1 MKLAALGLS
10 AILTSATFASL
21 VPSASAL
28 EVRSGVTLGAPL
40 YAGPNVVIVTGGGRT
55 YGQPPPSY
63 RYGNRHNHRH
73 NHHYGRGGR
82 GYDRYGFD
90 RYGYDRSGFDHQGY
104 DRHGYDR
111 HGYDRRGYDRRGY
124 SRHAYG
130 RGPGRERHQPHYRE
144 RHQPTYGYGRD
155 TRGARDQHRGSRI
168 TILGASYRSID
179 GRACDAFAHVHKKCD
194 GDDSCKVKASNKICG
209 DPDRGR
215 LKVLEVTYACGNRQ
229 FQSRTPERSSSRLS
243 CR

>member
-1 MKLAALGLS
+1 MKLATLGLTAVLAAAALS
-10 AILTSATFASL
+10 GTAS
-21 VPSASAL
+21 SASAGDKR
-28 EVRSGVTLGAPL
+28 VLGAPL
-40 YAGPNVVIVTGGGRT
+40 YAGPNVVIVTGGGRI

-63 RYGNRHNHRH
+63 RYGNRHTHR
-73 NHHYGRGGR
+73 NDRRYGRGGR

-90 RYGYDRSGFDHQGY
+90 RQGY
-104 DRHGYDR
+104 DRQGYNRRGYDR
-111 HGYDRRGYDRRGY
+111 QGYDRDGYDRRGYDRRGY
-124 SRHAYG
+124 ARHAYG
-130 RGPGRERHQPHYRE
+130 RAPGRERHQPS
-144 RHQPTYGYGRD
+144 YGYGRND
-155 TRGARDQHRGSRI
+155 GRDVYRGNNRDHRPRI

-194 GDDSCKVKASNKICG
+194 GDKDCKVKASNKICG

-229 FQSRTPERSSSRLS
+229 FQSRTPERSSSRLR